1 MVASGIPIQHKSP
14 LCASTACTK
23 SNLDPDFADSESV
36 QHHLQHIWA
45 LLEQVPDPEIP
56 VVSIRELGILRD
68 VRLNAA
74 NELEIVITPTY
85 SGCPAMGQIADDVAI
100 ALKTAGLTGKLVT
113 QLAPAWT
120 TDWITPEAKDK
131 LRTYGIA
138 PPQHLVG
145 DAKELGSE
153 PNYSANYSAS
163 SAKQLGSD
171 PNSSSKVVQFVSR
184 KNTTQSI
191 ANNDHMTLTSA
202 SKIVNSVPCPRCAST
217 DTTETSH
224 FASTACKAL
233 YKCLA
238 CWEPFDYF
246 KPY

>member
-1 MVASGIPIQHKSP
+1 VV
-14 LCASTACTK
+14 
-23 SNLDPDFADSESV
+23 ADSPVLLAKPAS
-36 QHHLQHIWA
+36 LQQIWD

-68 VRLNAA
+68 VRFNAA
-74 NELEIVITPTY
+74 QELEIVITPTY

-100 ALKTAGLTGKLVT
+100 VLKTAGLTGKLVT

-120 TDWITPEAKDK
+120 TDWMTDEAKDK
-131 LRTYGIA
+131 LRAYGIA

-153 PNYSANYSAS
+153 PNSFATN
-163 SAKQLGSD
+163 
-171 PNSSSKVVQFVSR
+171 VVQFTPR
-184 KNTTQSI
+184 KQTTQLI
-191 ANNDHMTLTSA
+191 ANNDHIALTSA
-202 SKIVNSVPCPRCAST
+202 LKTLNSVPCPRCASL

>member
-1 MVASGIPIQHKSP
+1 
-14 LCASTACTK
+14 
-23 SNLDPDFADSESV
+23 
-36 QHHLQHIWA
+36 
-45 LLEQVPDPEIP
+45 
-56 VVSIRELGILRD
+56 
-68 VRLNAA
+68 
-74 NELEIVITPTY
+74 
-85 SGCPAMGQIADDVAI
+85 MGQIADDVAAI
-100 ALKTAGLTGKLVT
+100 LKTAGLTGKLVT

-145 DAKELGSE
+145 DPKELGSE
-153 PNYSANYSAS
+153 PNYSAAGF
-163 SAKQLGSD
+163 KQLGSD
-171 PNSSSKVVQFVSR
+171 PNSFANSADSDSTGSKVSAKVVQFAPR
-184 KNTTQSI
+184 KSTTQLI

-202 SKIVNSVPCPRCAST
+202 SKTINTVPCPRCAST

>member
-1 MVASGIPIQHKSP
+1 MVAV
-14 LCASTACTK
+14 
-23 SNLDPDFADSESV
+23 D
-36 QHHLQHIWA
+36 LQTVWA

-74 NELEIVITPTY
+74 SELEIVITPTY
-85 SGCPAMGQIADDVAI
+85 SGCPAMGQITDDVAI
-100 ALKTAGLTGKLVT
+100 ALKTAGLTGKIVT

-145 DAKELGSE
+145 DTKEFGSE
-153 PNYSANYSAS
+153 PNYSAD
-163 SAKQLGSD
+163 LHC
-171 PNSSSKVVQFVSR
+171 PNKPIQFTPR
-184 KNTTQSI
+184 KNAAQSI
-191 ANNDHMTLTSA
+191 ANNGHMAATYA
-202 SKIVNSVPCPRCAST
+202 SKSLKTVPCPRCNSP